1 MKPESYDVIFERACE
16 RKGGESA
23 VESLLEKPL
32 ANQQL
37 KSIPDDR
44 YLAELTRK
52 VFQSGFVWRIVDQKW
67 PDFEEVFWGF
77 DIEKLLMMPDDMLER
92 KATDPKIIR
101 HLKKVWSIRENA
113 LMIHDVQQRGSSF
126 AEFVGTWP
134 EDDIIGLWAY
144 LKKHGSR
151 LGGNTGPYALRT
163 LGKDTFLMTRDV
175 EGYFRAMKIIEGSAG
190 SQKSQ
195 KAIQLFFNQLRESSG
210 RSLTELSRLLAFGVG
225 DNHVQVL
232 IDLRQ

>member
-1 MKPESYDVIFERACE
+1 MKPERYDVIFERACE
-16 RKGGESA
+16 RKGGEAA
-23 VESLLEKPL
+23 VESLLVKPL
-32 ANQQL
+32 SNDQL
-37 KSIPDDR
+37 RSIPDDR

-52 VFQSGFVWRIVDQKW
+52 VFQSGFVWRVVDQKW

-77 DIEKLLMMPDDMLER
+77 DIDKLLMMPDDMLER

-113 LMIHDVQQRGSSF
+113 LMIHDVRQREGSF
-126 AEFVGTWP
+126 AQFVALWP
-134 EDDIIGLWAY
+134 EDNIIGLWAY

-151 LGGNTGPYALRT
+151 LGGNTGPYALRA

-175 EGYFRAMKIIEGSAG
+175 EGYFRAMKVIEGSAT

-195 KAIQLFFNQLRESSG
+195 KAIQLFFNQLRETSG
-210 RSLTELSRLLAFGVG
+210 RSLAELSRILAFGVG
-225 DNHVQVL
+225 DNHVQAL
-232 IDLRQ
+232 ADMAH

>member
-1 MKPESYDVIFERACE
+1 MKPERYDVIFERACE
-16 RKGGESA
+16 RKGGEAA
-23 VESLLEKPL
+23 VESLLENPL
-32 ANQQL
+32 HSDQL
-37 KSIPDDR
+37 KGIPDDR

-113 LMIHDVQQRGSSF
+113 MMIHDVQQREGSF
-126 AEFVGTWP
+126 AEFVADWP
-134 EDDIIGLWAY
+134 EDNIIGLWSY

-163 LGKDTFLMTRDV
+163 IGKDTFLMTRDV
-175 EGYFRAMKIIEGSAG
+175 EGYFRAMKIIEGSTT

-195 KAIQLFFNQLRESSG
+195 KAIQTFFNQLRESSG
-210 RSLTELSRLLAFGVG
+210 RSLTELSRILAFGVG
-225 DNHVQVL
+225 DNHIQAL
-232 IDLRQ
+232 EDMAH